1 MSNKL
6 FYFLFIGIFV
16 IPMSYILYTNYVR
29 VSELRDYGEFIG
41 CEFLG
46 EANGLKQVA
55 FFECEDEV
63 IMLKV
68 TK

>member
-1 MSNKL
+1 
-6 FYFLFIGIFV
+6 
-16 IPMSYILYTNYVR
+16 MSYILYTNYVR